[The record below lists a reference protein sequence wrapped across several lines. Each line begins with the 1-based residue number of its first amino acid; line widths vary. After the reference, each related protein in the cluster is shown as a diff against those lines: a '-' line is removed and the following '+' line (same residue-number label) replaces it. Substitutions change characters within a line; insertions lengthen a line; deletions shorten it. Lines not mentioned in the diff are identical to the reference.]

1 MAEVQGDVS
10 GPALAALLARM
21 DPRWPEQARAVTASA
36 QRRDPLPFYPNGWLW
51 QLSTG
56 EAGGGRGL
64 RVVENTAGLMLLD
77 GSRAAIE
84 EANRTLRLRL
94 EATNVGAYVC
104 FFFGNVGDGKLLP
117 FASTAAALAAL
128 APDPA
133 LQTRAPSLLD
143 PVVPPT
149 LVSTTPD
156 AWTLR
161 FAGLWETLVI
171 GMEVRVGHDGVIEPL
186 RRASLATLAA
196 A

>member
-10 GPALAALLARM
+10 GPAVAALLARM

-56 EAGGGRGL
+56 ETGGGPGL

-84 EANRTLRLRL
+84 EANSTLGLRLD
-94 EATNVGAYVC
+94 ATNVGAYVC
-104 FFFGNVGDGKLLP
+104 FFFGSVGDGKLLP
-117 FASTAAALAAL
+117 FASTTAAHAAL

-133 LQTRAPSLLD
+133 LQARAPSLLEAL
-143 PVVPPT
+143 VPPT
-149 LVSTTPD
+149 LVSATPAD
-156 AWTLR
+156 WTLR
-161 FAGLWETLVI
+161 FAGLWETPVI
-171 GMEVRVGHDGVIEPL
+171 GMEVRVGRDGTIEPL
-186 RRASLATLAA
+186 RRASLATLTAA
-196 A
+196 